1 MSRHSLYRTRP
12 SESFVETL
20 GKLTENKL
28 FLVARNGPTVFSIK
42 DEQNKTYKI
51 TLGDPHICTCFNN
64 NNSNNNEL
72 CLHQVFCI
80 AKVLRIP
87 EKHPFCYQIGLTDPE
102 ITQLLSGVS
111 ERNTRIISKKKS
123 DIKSNDIEDK
133 YVTRLELANDEDDVC
148 PICQDGMDGTQALT
162 WCRKGCGQNIHAKCM
177 QTFAQYKISNH
188 DEVCCPLCRVPWL
201 TEFLKEDCRKSTV
214 KNTCKKVYCKGCAI
228 NIKRDLFYRCC
239 ECSQNA
245 VLLKKR
251 PVDFCANCFP
261 AINMDHKL
269 HHFISSDPR
278 DSILDIQWNY
288 VSNPRN
294 DDSMT
299 RNADLLSVLQGR
311 ELTTEDYDLLLSLDD
326 KGPQDIYTHL
336 INALPIYIL
345 NKNYNENKIC
355 WCKCDSTRNGINYRT
370 LPCNHVA
377 HQDCLRSA
385 MVRVTAD
392 GLYCLGSLICSH
404 SSCKQKIFHGLI
416 RAKSSNTPKDD
427 SIPDKNKKEKYD
439 FVGVGFDPT
448 FQLAGTSLDVGLVNP
463 SMSVKNI
470 VLNPENAGLLT
481 SNQNIITSVKSIKQ
495 AVNYSLRQK
504 NLSVRSKSNE
514 SIKLEGLTGMSL
526 GIGASSSSSTVFN
539 NSGTI
544 SVKVRNSGSNYSGK
558 LLKPQRTN
566 NNGIN
571 SNESFISLYSR
582 GPFLNIVPIGNK
594 DKDSIVSQG
603 LTTTTNNNNHNN
615 NNHNNNHN
623 NNSQNRQSLHIPVP
637 PDDGLRLNFQTAAPI
652 LNPQHRE
659 LVSNLLSRQDDEL
672 SVSSITNAE
681 PVYHG
686 QSVIMGI
693 DDYKL
698 LQSQRESRS
707 ESRSKSRIPILIKEL
722 RNENY
727 DDVDVDDQYE
737 DDDNDEFI
745 FSTPHSLTPF
755 LTPNL

>member
-12 SESFVETL
+12 SESFIETF

-42 DEQNKTYKI
+42 DEQNKTYKV
-51 TLGDPHICTCFNN
+51 TLGDPHICTCFNIN
-64 NNSNNNEL
+64 NNSNNSNINNNEL

-111 ERNTRIISKKKS
+111 ERNNTRNSSKKKN

-228 NIKRDLFYRCC
+228 NIKRELFYRCI

-245 VLLKKR
+245 VIIKKR
-251 PVDFCANCFP
+251 PVDFCSNCFP
-261 AINMDHKL
+261 AVNLDHKM

-278 DSILDIQWNY
+278 DPILDIQWNY

-299 RNADLLSVLQGR
+299 RNANLLGVLQGR

-336 INALPIYIL
+336 INALPIYVA
-345 NKNYNENKIC
+345 NRNHSENKIC
-355 WCKCDSTRNGINYRT
+355 WCKCDSTRNGINFRT

-377 HQDCLRSA
+377 HQDCLRSTL
-385 MVRVTAD
+385 VRGTAD
-392 GLYCLGSLICSH
+392 GLYCLGSLVCSH

-416 RAKSSNTPKDD
+416 RAKSSNIPKDD
-427 SIPDKNKKEKYD
+427 SIPDNKEKYD

-448 FQLAGTSLDVGLVNP
+448 FQLAGTGLDLGLVNP

-470 VLNPENAGLLT
+470 VLNPENAGCLT
-481 SNQNIITSVKSIKQ
+481 LNQNIITSVKSIKQ
-495 AVNYSLRQK
+495 AVNSRLRQK
-504 NLSVRSKSNE
+504 SLSVKSKLNE
-514 SIKLEGLTGMSL
+514 NIKLEGLTGMSIGL
-526 GIGASSSSSTVFN
+526 GASTTALN
-539 NSGTI
+539 NNGSGSVI
-544 SVKVRNSGSNYSGK
+544 VKVRNSGSGK
-558 LLKPQRTN
+558 LLKPPRTN
-566 NNGIN
+566 NNGVTA
-571 SNESFISLYSR
+571 NESLLSLYSG
-582 GPFLNIVPIGNK
+582 GPFLNIVSIGNK
-594 DKDSIVSQG
+594 DKDSR
-603 LTTTTNNNNHNN
+603 LTQATFNTNNNISSNR
-615 NNHNNNHN
+615 
-623 NNSQNRQSLHIPVP
+623 NRQNLHIPLP
-637 PDDGLRLNFQTAAPI
+637 PDNGLRLDFQTAAPN
-652 LNPQHRE
+652 LNSQNRD

-672 SVSSITNAE
+672 SVSSVTNAE

-686 QSVIMGI
+686 QSVIMGV
-693 DDYKL
+693 DDHRL
-698 LQSQRESRS
+698 LHSQRESRS
-707 ESRSKSRIPILIKEL
+707 ESRSKSRIPILIKEIK
-722 RNENY
+722 NESY
-727 DDVDVDDQYE
+727 KDDDDDDGGGQYE
-737 DDDNDEFI
+737 DDDSDEFR
-745 FSTPHSLTPF
+745 FSTPQSLTPF
-755 LTPNL
+755 A